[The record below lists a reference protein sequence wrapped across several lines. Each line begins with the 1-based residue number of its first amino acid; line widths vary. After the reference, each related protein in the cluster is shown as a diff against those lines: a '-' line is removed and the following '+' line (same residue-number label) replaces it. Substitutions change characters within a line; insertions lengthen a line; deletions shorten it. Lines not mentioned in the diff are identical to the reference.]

1 MNNKIKLPYPIS
13 ANRYW
18 RTFRNRTVVSKEA
31 GAYKKQV
38 ALLAMVANVKVS
50 GKQVE
55 VSITLL
61 PRLTKSGVAS
71 LVVIDLDN
79 ALKVSLDA
87 LIGVAYIDDK
97 QVRVIHARYGDPVKD
112 GGVVVEVKEL

>member
-71 LVVIDLDN
+71 LVVLDLDN
-79 ALKVSLDA
+79 ALKVTIDA
-87 LIGVAYIDDK
+87 LKGIAYIDDD
-97 QVRVIHARYGDPVKD
+97 QIRVIHARYGDPVKD